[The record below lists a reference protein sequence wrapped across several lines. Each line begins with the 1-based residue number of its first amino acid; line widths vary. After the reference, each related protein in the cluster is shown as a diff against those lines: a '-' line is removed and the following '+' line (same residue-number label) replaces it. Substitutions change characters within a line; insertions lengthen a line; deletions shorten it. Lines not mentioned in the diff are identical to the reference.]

1 MAVSTSPKGVTRF
14 GVFELD
20 AHSGELRKSG
30 IRIRLQQQPLQI
42 LSALLERPGEV
53 ITREELRERLWP
65 GQVYVDFDH
74 GLNKAIGKLRDAL
87 GDVVDSPHF
96 IETLPKIGYRFLAPV
111 GTAISADSLTGTS
124 ASLASESPARKVESR
139 RKWLVATVLAG
150 LLGSAVLAALLLG
163 FSPSRV
169 RNRMR
174 RVGNR
179 PVHAIAV
186 LPLENLS
193 HDPEQE
199 YFADGMTEE
208 LITDLSKIEALR
220 VISRTSVMRFKGV
233 SRPLSE
239 IASDLNVD
247 AVIEGSVRRAGD
259 RVRISAQLVGAE
271 PERHLWAGN
280 YEGELRDILAL
291 QSRVAQEISREVNVT
306 LTQRDQR
313 RLATARAIKPEAY
326 EAYLKGVH
334 YLNQANGPEAQRKAS
349 AYLQEAIAKDPSY
362 APAYVELAY
371 FYMLSASGVQSPGES
386 LPKAKLAALKA
397 LEIDS
402 SLAEAH
408 AALARAVLLYD
419 HDWRAA
425 EIGLR
430 RALELNPASEPVHYW
445 LGYMLLP
452 LGRSAEALSEIQR
465 AYELDPLSLDTN
477 RTLGLTFFL
486 AGQYDRAIE
495 QYRKT
500 LELDPHV
507 GWTHVYLS
515 WSYQQKGLHAAAIA
529 EVQKALAESNN
540 NTQWLANLALAYALA
555 GRKPEA
561 RKVMAKLDRLSQR
574 EYVSSYDRA
583 MVYVALGEKERAFA
597 ALEKAF
603 EEHSERIVW
612 LNVDWRLEPLRSDPR
627 FQDLLHRIHLSQ

>member
-1 MAVSTSPKGVTRF
+1 MAVSSPPRTVTRF

-30 IRIRLQQQPLQI
+30 IRIKLQQQPLQI

-53 ITREELRERLWP
+53 VTREELRERLWP
-65 GQVYVDFDH
+65 GDVYVDFDH
-74 GLNKAIGKLRDAL
+74 GLNKAMGKLRDAL
-87 GDVVDSPHF
+87 GDLADSPHF

-111 GTAISADSLTGTS
+111 GTAISADSLGDTG

-150 LLGSAVLAALLLG
+150 LLGSAVLVVLLFG

-174 RVGNR
+174 GAGNR
-179 PVHAIAV
+179 PVYAIAV

-233 SRPLSE
+233 SKPLSE
-239 IASDLNVD
+239 IASELHVD
-247 AVIEGSVRRAGD
+247 AVIEGSVRRAGN
-259 RVRISAQLVGAE
+259 RVRISAQLVGAV
-271 PERHLWAGN
+271 PERHLWADN

-306 LTQRDQR
+306 LTQRDQQ

-334 YLNQANGPEAQRKAS
+334 YIDQRNGPEAEKQGA

-362 APAYVELAY
+362 APAYVGLAT
-371 FYMLSASGVQSPGES
+371 FYMLSASGVQAPGES

-408 AALARAVLLYD
+408 AVLARAVFIYD

-425 EIGLR
+425 ETGLR
-430 RALELNPASEPVHYW
+430 RALELNPSSAQVHFW

-465 AYELDPLSLDTN
+465 AHELDPLSLDTN
-477 RTLGLTFFL
+477 VTLGLTFFL

-495 QYRKT
+495 QYRRT
-500 LELDPHV
+500 LELNPNL
-507 GWTHVYLS
+507 GWPHVYLS
-515 WSYQQKGLHAAAIA
+515 WAYQKKGMHAAAIA
-529 EVQKALAESNN
+529 EVQKALAESSN

-555 GRKPEA
+555 GRRAEA
-561 RKVMAKLDRLSQR
+561 RKVMAELDRLSR
-574 EYVSSYDRA
+574 RAYVSSYDRA
-583 MVYVALGEKERAFA
+583 IVYVALGERERAFA

-612 LNVDWRLEPLRSDPR
+612 LNVDWRFEPLRSDPR
-627 FQDLLHRIHLSQ
+627 FQDLLRRIHLSQ

>member
-1 MAVSTSPKGVTRF
+1 MAVSSPPKGVSRF

-30 IRIRLQQQPLQI
+30 IRIKLQQQPLQI

-87 GDVVDSPHF
+87 GDVADSPHF
-96 IETLPKIGYRFLAPV
+96 IETLPKIGYRFLASV
-111 GTAISADSLTGTS
+111 ETAISADSRGDTS
-124 ASLASESPARKVESR
+124 VSLATGSPARKVESR
-139 RKWLVATVLAG
+139 RKWLVATVVAG

-174 RVGNR
+174 GAGNR
-179 PVHAIAV
+179 PVYAIAV

-247 AVIEGSVRRAGD
+247 AVIEGSVRRDGD

-291 QSRVAQEISREVNVT
+291 QSNVAQQISREVNVT
-306 LTQRDQR
+306 LTQRDQQ
-313 RLATARAIKPEAY
+313 RLATTRTVKPEAY

-334 YLNQANGPEAQRKAS
+334 YLDQANGPEAEKKAS

-362 APAYVELAY
+362 APAYIELAY
-371 FYMLSASGVQSPGES
+371 FYMLSASGVQAPGES
-386 LPKAKLAALKA
+386 LPNAKLAALKA

-425 EIGLR
+425 ETGLR
-430 RALELNPASEPVHYW
+430 RALELNPASARVHFW

-452 LGRSAEALSEIQR
+452 LGRNAEALSEIQR
-465 AYELDPLSLDTN
+465 AHELDPLSLDSN
-477 RTLGLTFFL
+477 LTLGITFFL

-500 LELDPHV
+500 LELDPHYA
-507 GWTHVYLS
+507 WPHVYLS
-515 WSYQQKGLHAAAIA
+515 WAYEKKGMHATAIA
-529 EVQKALAESNN
+529 EVQKALAESSN

-555 GRKPEA
+555 GRRPEA

-574 EYVSSYDRA
+574 EYVSSYDRGF
-583 MVYVALGEKERAFA
+583 VYVALGEKERAIA

-603 EEHSERIVW
+603 EEHAERIVW
-612 LNVDWRLEPLRSDPR
+612 LKVDWRFEPLRSDPR
-627 FQDLLHRIHLSQ
+627 FQDLLRRIHLSP